1 MCCCDMFPK
10 LLAILTSYFQHF
22 SVCALS
28 LNLQMRT
35 LPLEL
40 GSAEQVP
47 ALSLWAHSSLVAHS
61 CLLASVTSVILT
73 AALAVAVFIPASLSE
88 DVFLVSDAASF
99 FFIFHICVG
108 QNMAHLFGPS
118 V

>member
-1 MCCCDMFPK
+1 MFPK
-10 LLAILTSYFQHF
+10 LLAILTSYFQCL
-22 SVCALS
+22 SVCALI
-28 LNLQMRT
+28 LNLQLRT
-35 LPLEL
+35 LPLEP

-47 ALSLWAHSSLVAHS
+47 ALSLWAHNSLAARR

-88 DVFLVSDAASF
+88 GVFLVSDAASF
-99 FFIFHICVG
+99 FFVFHICV
-108 QNMAHLFGPS
+108 AHSFGPS